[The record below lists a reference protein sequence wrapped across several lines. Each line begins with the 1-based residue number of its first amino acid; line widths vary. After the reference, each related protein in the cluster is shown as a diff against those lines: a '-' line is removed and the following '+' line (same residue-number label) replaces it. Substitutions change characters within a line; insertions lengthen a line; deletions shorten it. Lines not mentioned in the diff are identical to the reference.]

1 MQICGGPGLE
11 DCSGCGGA
19 LCGLALGK
27 RKCGGPNCDGVVP
40 VIQKASETA
49 ERVKDQL
56 NTLPSRL
63 QESKNKAGLHW
74 DDWDDWCWYCN
85 RLKGPVNCK
94 FKVSFRGELGQQ

>member
-40 VIQKASETA
+40 VSQKASEAA

-56 NTLPSRL
+56 ITLPSRL
-63 QESKNKAGLHW
+63 QESKNKAGLHF
-74 DDWDDWCWYCN
+74 DAGTVTDSEVMFHTESGSN
-85 RLKGPVNCK
+85 
-94 FKVSFRGELGQQ
+94 VSVY